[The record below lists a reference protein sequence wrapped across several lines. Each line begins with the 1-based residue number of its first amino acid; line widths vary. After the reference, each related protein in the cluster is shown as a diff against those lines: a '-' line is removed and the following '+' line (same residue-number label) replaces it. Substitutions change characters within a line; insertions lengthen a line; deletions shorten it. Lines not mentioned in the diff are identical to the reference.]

1 MWYVWLVLFLV
12 FLGIEMLTPGVFFFL
27 CFSVGSVF
35 AMAAALVGFSY
46 QTAIIIFCAVSVI
59 SIFFIRPLL
68 KKYMDKRK
76 IETNVDSLIGT
87 KTKVLEDISDGKP
100 GKVKIEG
107 EIWLAA
113 ANGEKIPAGT
123 TVEVVSVDGTK
134 LIVKNIKTEVQEC

>member
-1 MWYVWLVLFLV
+1 MLWYVWLILFLV

-27 CFSVGSVF
+27 CFSAGSVF
-35 AMAAALVGFSY
+35 AMAAALLGFSY
-46 QTAIIIFCAVSVI
+46 QTAVILFCAVSVI

-76 IETNVDSLIGT
+76 INTNVDSLIGI
-87 KTKVLEDISDGKP
+87 KTKVLEDISEEKP
-100 GKVKIEG
+100 GKIKVSG

-123 TVEVVSVDGTK
+123 TVEIISVDGTK
-134 LIVKNIKTEVQEC
+134 LIVKIV